1 MTKTWA
7 DVLNLIARDGQVK
20 PVEAVADQWLIERF
34 EGQDLNPPT
43 LLELAAPDAFEQ
55 YAIASGSSARQS
67 GDEVAYRALV
77 LFLEAYLA
85 VESRATRLV
94 MDASGL
100 HPFDRL
106 PYAPVDVRPQDWGR
120 LKWVAAQQNRNHGN
134 GW

>member
-1 MTKTWA
+1 M
-7 DVLNLIARDGQVK
+7 
-20 PVEAVADQWLIERF
+20 LIERF

-43 LLELAAPDAFEQ
+43 LLELAVPDAFEQ

-77 LFLEAYLA
+77 LFFEAYLA
-85 VESRATRLV
+85 VESRATRLM

-106 PYAPVDVRPQDWGR
+106 PYAPVDVHPQDRGR
-120 LKWVAAQQNRNHGN
+120 LKWGTAPKNRDDGT
-134 GW
+134 G